1 MDTLKRHRYSDIWLL
16 VAAVSMVCLAVA
28 FGHAQEPTRPTAELI
43 RAPSMSLSGEVDSN
57 SPVVWE
63 RIEGQSIL
71 HVLTS
76 TAGQPSIARGSDLR
90 VLADS
95 TPVDFTIRP
104 PHGVWMEAVI
114 PDVDGTWYGYYHNE
128 IPADLLC
135 GDPSRTMPRIGAA
148 RSTDFGVTWEDLGI
162 LLEGPTGSHDCESP
176 NRYFVGGVGDFTA
189 VVDADARYVY
199 FFYSQY
205 PSRQWRQGVAV
216 ARMAWADRDAPAG
229 RLSLWSTDQWLPVE
243 PTPSEDASGTVT
255 TTWSYAPATPIH
267 RAADSWHG
275 PDSSVDAF
283 WGPSVHWNTYLQQY
297 VMLLNRAE
305 DASWRQEGI
314 YVSFA
319 PQLEDPSG
327 WSTPK
332 KLLDGGR
339 WYPQVI
345 GTEPDTGSDRV
356 AGQVARF
363 FVNGR
368 SEHLVRFRR

>member
-1 MDTLKRHRYSDIWLL
+1 MRALRRRPSHVLPL
-16 VAAVSMVCLAVA
+16 VVAASIVCLAVA
-28 FGHAQEPTRPTAELI
+28 FGRAQEPTRPTAELI
-43 RAPSMSLSGEVDSN
+43 PAPRLSLSGDVDSN

-76 TAGQPSIARGSDLR
+76 TAGQPSIARGRDLG

-189 VVDADARYVY
+189 VVDTDARYVY
-199 FFYSQY
+199 FFFSQY
-205 PSRQWRQGVAV
+205 PSRLWRQGVAV

-229 RLSLWSTDQWLPVE
+229 RLSLWTTDQWLTVE
-243 PTPSEDASGTVT
+243 PTLDEDASGTVT

-267 RAADSWHG
+267 RATDSWHG

-297 VMLLNRAE
+297 VMLLNRAQ
-305 DASWRQEGI
+305 DATWRQEGI

-319 PQLEDPSG
+319 PTLEDPSD

-332 KLLDGGR
+332 KVLDGGR